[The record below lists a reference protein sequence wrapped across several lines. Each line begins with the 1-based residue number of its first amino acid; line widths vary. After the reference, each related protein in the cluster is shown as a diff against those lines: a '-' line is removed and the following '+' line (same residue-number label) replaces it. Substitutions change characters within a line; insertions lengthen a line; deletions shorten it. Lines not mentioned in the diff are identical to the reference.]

1 MRKAILIL
9 SIIFMIIVLAQSWLV
24 GVGGTMFN
32 DRLLAWGGFAGR
44 LLALLLG
51 AGAAFIIPRPL
62 VSLFIYLAGGLMAIA
77 FGIYT
82 GYYDMILWGGL
93 SLALGGG
100 SYYAWAIEEKR
111 AVPEEP
117 VREVSHF

>member
-44 LLALLLG
+44 LRML
-51 AGAAFIIPRPL
+51 
-62 VSLFIYLAGGLMAIA
+62 
-77 FGIYT
+77 
-82 GYYDMILWGGL
+82 
-93 SLALGGG
+93 
-100 SYYAWAIEEKR
+100 SYY
-111 AVPEEP
+111 
-117 VREVSHF
+117 